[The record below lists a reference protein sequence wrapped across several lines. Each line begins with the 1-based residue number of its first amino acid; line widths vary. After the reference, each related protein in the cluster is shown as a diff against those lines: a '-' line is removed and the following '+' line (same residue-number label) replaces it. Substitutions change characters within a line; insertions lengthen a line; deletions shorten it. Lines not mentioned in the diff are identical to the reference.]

1 MYSEKHVFLRKQGGT
16 YLAYDCTEVTT
27 VALENQGHD
36 LKYHSYGIKY
46 RSTIFRFLLQYFIFE
61 KPVKNL
67 WEVIRNVNCAR
78 KKKPRLQNFST
89 THNLLPYMNR
99 KSFRARIEKY
109 ETLKIPVEK
118 GVKFS
123 SRDQHK
129 IRNTPNET

>member
-36 LKYHSYGIKY
+36 LKYNSYGIKY

-89 THNLLPYMNR
+89 THYLLPYMNR

-123 SRDQHK
+123 SRYQHK